1 MSSPRKYVLTI
12 EECHALAR
20 QTAADLMNRVP
31 KLHRRQFLFYGVPR
45 GGIAASGMVAT
56 AFQTLLANLNVKV
69 AVEWTRNPATA
80 DAIIDD
86 LVDSGSTRD
95 RYRAAFPEVPFL
107 ALLDKTD
114 EDLPSHYRD
123 SWLVFPWEISEERG
137 DESATDIVVRL
148 LEYIGEDPHREGLR
162 ETPARFLKAWSEWA
176 SGYKVDPASVLKTFT
191 DGAEEADE
199 MVIVHN
205 IPIVSKCEHHLADIT
220 GYAHVGYIPNGRI
233 IGLSKIPRLVEIY
246 SRRLQVQER
255 LTGQIG
261 KALWDHLQPLGVAV
275 TITAAHGCM
284 STRGVKIHG
293 SVTTTAKMLGAFR
306 DKPEARHEFLNRCDA
321 AERVR

>member
-12 EECHALAR
+12 EECQALAN
-20 QTAADLMNRVP
+20 TAAADLMNRLP
-31 KLHRRQFLFYGVPR
+31 KLTKELAIFAVPR
-45 GGIAASGMVAT
+45 GGLAASGLIAS
-56 AFQTLLANLNVKV
+56 AFQAMCANLNIK
-69 AVEWTRNPATA
+69 ARFKWTRDPSLA
-80 DAIIDD
+80 DVIVDD
-86 LVDSGSTRD
+86 LVDSGNTRA
-95 RYRAAFPEVPFL
+95 RYRALAPFAPFI

-114 EDLPSHYRD
+114 EDLEEHYRH
-123 SWLVFPWEISEERG
+123 SWLVFPWEVSEERG
-137 DESATDIVVRL
+137 DESATDIVTRL
-148 LEYIGEDPHREGLR
+148 LEFIGEDPHREGLR
-162 ETPARFLKAWSEWA
+162 DTPARFLKAWSEWA

-191 DGAEEADE
+191 DGAEDADE

-255 LTGQIG
+255 LTGQIA
-261 KALWDHLQPLGVAV
+261 KALWTHLEPLGVAV